1 MTYED
6 FKKKVYSQL
15 IRYKKENLGIVEKG
29 ISSHGVEHDCL
40 FPKPYCEEK
49 LPSML
54 YAGIKPVVADIQA
67 SRFAY
72 EPHLAA
78 SAHVASSQTAC
89 INLFVPILESEQADQ
104 ILLESGVAPEGFAHI
119 DREQLRKGYCFEYW
133 ESSLEGSKG
142 LLGDHSPHAGT
153 DSDVAIAYR
162 DKDNK
167 LCLWLIEHKLTEQE
181 FTTCGGYRSKGIS
194 KSEKANCTTCSMAD
208 LLNDHEKC
216 YYHKHCGYYY
226 WNIMDAQSLFFNGS
240 YKGPG
245 CPFRGGMNQLWRNQM
260 LALELESR
268 AVFADV
274 FFSVVTHP
282 ENTFLDKTMNEYR
295 ELTNYS
301 HKFSDFKSDSLVHAA
316 VKYLPGWAR
325 WYKKVYYGAE

>member
-54 YAGIKPVVADIQA
+54 YAGTKPVVADIQA

-72 EPHLAA
+72 KPHLAA

-119 DREQLRKGYCFEYW
+119 DRE
-133 ESSLEGSKG
+133 
-142 LLGDHSPHAGT
+142 
-153 DSDVAIAYR
+153 
-162 DKDNK
+162 
-167 LCLWLIEHKLTEQE
+167 
-181 FTTCGGYRSKGIS
+181 
-194 KSEKANCTTCSMAD
+194 
-208 LLNDHEKC
+208 
-216 YYHKHCGYYY
+216 
-226 WNIMDAQSLFFNGS
+226 
-240 YKGPG
+240 
-245 CPFRGGMNQLWRNQM
+245 
-260 LALELESR
+260 
-268 AVFADV
+268 
-274 FFSVVTHP
+274 
-282 ENTFLDKTMNEYR
+282 
-295 ELTNYS
+295 
-301 HKFSDFKSDSLVHAA
+301 
-316 VKYLPGWAR
+316 
-325 WYKKVYYGAE
+325 